1 MKKTALSESL
11 GSVFRLRP
19 NPIVTKTKKPIKES
33 VNTWTLVAFP
43 DQKTLVLQHN
53 HSDYRIEIPSIHVR
67 GHEPPDM
74 IVIRGQVF
82 LNDGQNFSFEPF
94 TEGMSAGDPAEL
106 VEDPMNRE
114 STKLYAILKPHEGNV
129 VSVRFPK
136 GEDGTVYT
144 AIEAI
149 LQEVTPHFVKL
160 HKEAMTIE
168 FFAGAQPPS
177 IKIPEVKKT
186 IALSFILYEE
196 DDEKESRPRLV
207 IDYSHWEPEL

>member
-1 MKKTALSESL
+1 MNRKALSESV

-33 VNTWTLVAFP
+33 VNSWTLIAFP
-43 DQKTLVLQHN
+43 EQKTLVFQHN
-53 HSDYRIEIPSIHVR
+53 HTDYRIDIPAIYVR

-74 IVIRGQVF
+74 IVIRGQIR
-82 LNDGQNFSFEPF
+82 LDEDLKFSFEPF
-94 TEGMSAGDPAEL
+94 TEGMSSGDQAEL
-106 VEDPMNRE
+106 VEDPTNRE
-114 STKLYAILKPHEGNV
+114 SKQLYATLKPHEGKV

-136 GEDGTVYT
+136 GEDGTVYGC
-144 AIEAI
+144 IEAI

-160 HKEAMTIE
+160 HKEAITIK
-168 FFAGAQPPS
+168 FFEGAQPPTV
-177 IKIPEVKKT
+177 KIPEVKKT

-207 IDYSHWEPEL
+207 IEYSHWEPEL